1 MDACVD
7 AEKVDVEALSESLKA
22 LANPKRLQLLRFL
35 REPHY
40 LEEIASELGMS
51 RQAAQDHVGLLH
63 EAGLLEKHAAQRPT
77 GQVVEY
83 HLVRARYFS
92 LFEDLRILGATLPK
106 SADEEALMR
115 TVAGS
120 GEGVASR
127 AEGPELVVIGGFRP
141 GLRAP
146 LHRGSAAPTLT
157 LGRDPGS
164 GLLLDWDLMVSNRHA
179 EIRGAAKG
187 HALVDLF
194 SRNGTFVNGTR
205 APAGEPVPLRSGDV
219 LQLGR
224 TMLVYRD

>member
-1 MDACVD
+1 MDPD
-7 AEKVDVEALSESLKA
+7 KVDVDALSESLKS
-22 LANPKRLQLLRFL
+22 LANPKRLQLLRYL

-51 RQAAQDHVGLLH
+51 RQSAQDHVSLLH

-83 HLVRARYFS
+83 RLVRARYFS
-92 LFEDLRILGATLPK
+92 LFEDLRLLGATLPK
-106 SADEEALMR
+106 SADEEALLR
-115 TVAGS
+115 TVTGAGNS
-120 GEGVASR
+120 IAAR

-141 GLRAP
+141 GLRTE
-146 LHRGSAAPTLT
+146 LHRGSTAPAVT
-157 LGRDPGS
+157 LGRDPSS
-164 GLLLDWDLMVSNRHA
+164 GLLLDWDLMISNRHA

-187 HALVDLF
+187 HTLVDLF

-205 APAGEPVPLRSGDV
+205 APAGQPVPLRAGDV

-224 TMLVYRD
+224 TMIVYRD